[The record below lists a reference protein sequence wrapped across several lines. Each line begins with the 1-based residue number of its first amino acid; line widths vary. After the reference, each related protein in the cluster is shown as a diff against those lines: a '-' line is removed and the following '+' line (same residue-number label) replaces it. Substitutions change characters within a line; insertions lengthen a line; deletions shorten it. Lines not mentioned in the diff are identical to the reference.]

1 MLLAGWLAGLLLR
14 AIRYQPSCQNRGS
27 ASSNKKSEPRNSK
40 ADSSGPS
47 SVHACP
53 VHGVVPCPCMHVPA
67 ATKHRHIT
75 PPPQS
80 PPDISARPAG
90 RGGTRRSG
98 KARPTA
104 DGLFRPCD
112 RVRPHVLYCSP
123 SARRGEARAS
133 IHPASSPLLL
143 AARRA
148 ALRRPC
154 RRGGTQSWPL
164 PATDRT
170 MSAAPGRLLGDR
182 RRARAQ
188 RRSALLSLPQ
198 PTADTVHP
206 ARPCIESCMDLEAAQ
221 GFTSNPHRSLSVRPF
236 CNSVHP
242 FSIDGPSS
250 FVRPARPLPVS
261 ISIEAPNVSFFSH
274 VETVRRLCVGPV
286 IT

>member
-1 MLLAGWLAGLLLR
+1 MSSPRSR
-14 AIRYQPSCQNRGS
+14 AVPMHARTGSDEASPHHASPPSPHQTSQPGR
-27 ASSNKKSEPRNSK
+27 
-40 ADSSGPS
+40 
-47 SVHACP
+47 
-53 VHGVVPCPCMHVPA
+53 PA
-67 ATKHRHIT
+67 AVARAGPEKRDPQLMAFFGRATACALTYSTAHPLRDEERHRHPSI
-75 PPPQS
+75 PPP
-80 PPDISARPAG
+80 
-90 RGGTRRSG
+90 
-98 KARPTA
+98 
-104 DGLFRPCD
+104 
-112 RVRPHVLYCSP
+112 PH
-123 SARRGEARAS
+123 
-133 IHPASSPLLL
+133 LL

-182 RRARAQ
+182 RRARARAQ

-206 ARPCIESCMDLEAAQ
+206 ARPCIESCMELEAAQ